1 MSESDQQGPSCM
13 TCYGTGEA
21 VSSAGPS
28 DCPDCGGSG
37 ILPSRGVLVEWRA
50 RDVERAHA
58 RGDDEA
64 AVHVRWLLAE
74 LRNARRALN
83 EIIALAHDVDDDDR
97 IAQRIRFV
105 ANRALGTY
113 EIVTEPRDAT
123 KRTEA
128 AATTR

>member
-1 MSESDQQGPSCM
+1 MDHGEAKGPTCM

-21 VSSAGPS
+21 VTGSGPS

-58 RGDDEA
+58 KGDDETA
-64 AVHVRWLLAE
+64 MHVRWLLAE
-74 LRNARRALN
+74 LRNARSALN
-83 EIIALAHDVDDDDR
+83 EIIALAHDVDDRDR

-113 EIVTEPRDAT
+113 EIVSEP
-123 KRTEA
+123 KA
-128 AATTR
+128 AKPASPTR

>member
-1 MSESDQQGPSCM
+1 MAQEESRGPTCM
-13 TCYGTGEA
+13 TCWGTGEGMT
-21 VSSAGPS
+21 SSGPS
-28 DCPDCGGSG
+28 DCPDCGGAG
-37 ILPSRGVLVEWRA
+37 VLPSRGVLVEWRA

-83 EIIALAHDVDDDDR
+83 EIIALAHDVDDQDR

-113 EIVTEPRDAT
+113 DIVNERAGPERDDSSASS
-123 KRTEA
+123 
-128 AATTR
+128 TR

>member
-1 MSESDQQGPSCM
+1 M
-13 TCYGTGEA
+13 TCFGTGEA
-21 VSSAGPS
+21 ATNTGPS

-37 ILPSRGVLVEWRA
+37 VLPSRGVLVEWRA
-50 RDVERAHA
+50 RDVERAYA
-58 RGDDEA
+58 KGDDESA
-64 AVHVRWLLAE
+64 MHVRWLLAE

-83 EIIALAHDVDDDDR
+83 EIIALAHDVDDKDR

-113 EIVTEPRDAT
+113 ELMTEPLQ
-123 KRTEA
+123 EQPQSP

>member
-1 MSESDQQGPSCM
+1 MDRGEATGPTCM

-21 VSSAGPS
+21 GSGAGPT

-37 ILPSRGVLVEWRA
+37 VLPSRGVLVEWRA

-58 RGDDEA
+58 TGDDET

-83 EIIALAHDVDDDDR
+83 EIIALAHDVEDRDR

-105 ANRALGTY
+105 ANWALGTY
-113 EIVTEPRDAT
+113 EIVDESGSGKPVTG
-123 KRTEA
+123 
-128 AATTR
+128 

>member
-1 MSESDQQGPSCM
+1 M

-21 VSSAGPS
+21 ATNVGPA

-37 ILPSRGVLVEWRA
+37 SLPSRGVLIEWRA

-58 RGDDEA
+58 RGDDETA
-64 AVHVRWLLAE
+64 AHVRWLVAE

-83 EIIALAHDVDDDDR
+83 EIIALAHDVDDQDR

-113 EIVTEPRDAT
+113 EIVSEP
-123 KRTEA
+123 A
-128 AATTR
+128 AGAGAPTSPTTA

>member
-1 MSESDQQGPSCM
+1 MDRDEDKGPTCM
-13 TCYGTGEA
+13 TCWGTGES
-21 VSSAGPS
+21 VTNVGPS

-58 RGDDEA
+58 RGEDEA

-74 LRNARRALN
+74 LRSARRALT
-83 EIIALAHDVDDDDR
+83 EIIALAHDVDDQDR

-113 EIVTEPRDAT
+113 QIVSEN
-123 KRTEA
+123 A
-128 AATTR
+128 AHPSVQSP

>member
-1 MSESDQQGPSCM
+1 MDRDEHQGPTCM
-13 TCYGTGEA
+13 TCWGTGES
-21 VSSAGPS
+21 VTTNGPS

-58 RGDDEA
+58 KGDDES

-74 LRNARRALN
+74 LRSARRALN
-83 EIIALAHDVDDDDR
+83 EIIALAHDVDDQDR

-113 EIVTEPRDAT
+113 QIVNEVAPGARVQSP
-123 KRTEA
+123 
-128 AATTR
+128 

>member
-1 MSESDQQGPSCM
+1 MEQSEAKGPTCM
-13 TCYGTGEA
+13 TCWGTGEA
-21 VSSAGPS
+21 ATTTGPG

-37 ILPSRGVLVEWRA
+37 VLPSRGTLVEWRA

-58 RGDDEA
+58 KGDDETA
-64 AVHVRWLLAE
+64 AHVRWLLAE

-83 EIIALAHDVDDDDR
+83 EIIALAHDVDDNDR

-113 EIVTEPRDAT
+113 EIVNESAEKP
-123 KRTEA
+123 A
-128 AATTR
+128 AATR

>member
-1 MSESDQQGPSCM
+1 MADDELRGPTCM

-21 VSSAGPS
+21 PTNVGPA

-58 RGDDEA
+58 RGDDES

-74 LRNARRALN
+74 LRSARRALN
-83 EIIALAHDVDDDDR
+83 EIIALAHDVDDQDR

-113 EIVTEPRDAT
+113 EIRNEPADGGREPASS
-123 KRTEA
+123 
-128 AATTR
+128 TTA